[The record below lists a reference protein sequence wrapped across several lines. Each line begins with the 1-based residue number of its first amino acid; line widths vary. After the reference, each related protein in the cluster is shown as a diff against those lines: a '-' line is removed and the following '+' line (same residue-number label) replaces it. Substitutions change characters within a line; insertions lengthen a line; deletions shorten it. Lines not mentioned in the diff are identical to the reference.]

1 MKKRTIDRHSVFD
14 IEKCIENINNS
25 RYDLVMVT
33 AQRTRELR
41 RKSLRED
48 KRHICIGDALLEA
61 QAGMLDA
68 DTYMAKV
75 K

>member
-1 MKKRTIDRHSVFD
+1 MKLRKVDRHSMFD
-14 IEKCIENINNS
+14 VEKAVQNINNS

-41 RKSLRED
+41 RKSMRED
-48 KRHICIGDALLEA
+48 KHHVCIGDALLEA
-61 QAGMLDA
+61 QNGQIDA
-68 DTYMAKV
+68 DAYMAKV

>member
-1 MKKRTIDRHSVFD
+1 MKKRAIDRHSVFD

-25 RYDLVMVT
+25 RYDLVMVA

-41 RKSLRED
+41 RKSSRGD
-48 KRHICIGDALLEA
+48 KQHICIGDALLEA
-61 QAGMLDA
+61 QAGLIDVNE
-68 DTYMAKV
+68 YLAKV